1 MNLSRLA
8 KIDLNLLVALH
19 ILIEEGSVSKAASK
33 LSITQPAMSK
43 TLGRLRETFDDP
55 LLVEARRKVQKQLQ
69 REEERLRKRDKAP
82 FPLRRPRLVDN
93 DESCVEEGLLS
104 S

>member
-19 ILIEEGSVSKAASK
+19 ILLEEGSVSKAATK

-43 TLGRLRETFDDP
+43 TLGRLREKFAEP
-55 LLVEARRKVQKQLQ
+55 LFVSSERGVKHMPRALGIDAESKVK
-69 REEERLRKRDKAP
+69 REQM
-82 FPLRRPRLVDN
+82 
-93 DESCVEEGLLS
+93 EGQMDGGEFITD
-104 S
+104 

>member
-19 ILIEEGSVSKAASK
+19 ILIEEGSVSRAANK

-55 LLVEARRKVQKQLQ
+55 PYLSVVSEGYNPRHARWGW
-69 REEERLRKRDKAP
+69 
-82 FPLRRPRLVDN
+82 PRN
-93 DESCVEEGLLS
+93 
-104 S
+104 